1 MNAFFNV
8 SLIYFPVTPFSAD
21 MQLNWV

>member
-1 MNAFFNV
+1 MSAFFNV
-8 SLIYFPVTPFSAD
+8 SFIYFPVTPFYAD

>member
-1 MNAFFNV
+1 MSAFFNI